1 MPLLESAL
9 VGSQLLSF
17 EIAPTTLLCYKANM
31 KACARRLTPFWFGF
45 CLCLAMPS
53 ILPAADVSDYGVV
66 KSIQYQQTNDL
77 APAPLATNA
86 YVFNAFV
93 VASTNNVVTNA
104 TVKVGT
110 NAPVPLTTTNTV
122 YWLFQDPFN
131 SQAALDNAYPA
142 GSVFSPVNYT
152 LTMSTTNDGIRSGS
166 VNFFLLILAVSYPTT
181 PQLTKLAAAQ
191 TIDTTRDFS
200 LAWDSLGGSTIA
212 VVQLTILD
220 AASNVVFASPAPFQA
235 GALNGTSTG
244 YVIPAYNLPAGTN
257 LQGHL
262 TIGNPGTPNTN
273 SYPGATGVAALAKD
287 TQFPLATRPAPRA
300 PLLSLRAQ
308 ASQAV
313 VQLSGESNR
322 LYELFASS
330 NLLNWSTLYTTDCP
344 TAGFT
349 YTDPQPATNPARFY
363 RAKVGQ

>member
-1 MPLLESAL
+1 MQTTSQRLGPLWFCAL
-9 VGSQLLSF
+9 
-17 EIAPTTLLCYKANM
+17 
-31 KACARRLTPFWFGF
+31 F
-45 CLCLAMPS
+45 CLCLELSP
-53 ILPAADVSDYGVV
+53 ILSEADVSDYCVI

-77 APAPLATNA
+77 APVPLATNA

-104 TVKVGT
+104 TVKVGNNT
-110 NAPVPLTTTNTV
+110 PIPLTSTNTL

-131 SQAALDNAYPA
+131 SQAALDTAYPA
-142 GSVFSPVNYT
+142 GSLFSPVNYT
-152 LTMSTTNDGIRSGS
+152 LTMFTTNDGIRSGS
-166 VNFFLLILAVSYPTT
+166 VNFFLLIVPVSYPTT
-181 PQLTKLAAAQ
+181 PRLTNLAAVQ
-191 TIDTTRDFS
+191 MIDTTRDFP
-200 LAWDSLGGSTIA
+200 LAWDSLGGSTLA

-220 AASNVVFASPAPFQA
+220 AASNVVFVSPAPFQP
-235 GALNGTSTG
+235 GALNGASTG
-244 YVIPAYNLPAGTN
+244 YVIPAYSLPPRTN

-300 PLLSLRAQ
+300 PLLSLHEQ

-313 VQLSGESNR
+313 VQLSGEANR
-322 LYELFASS
+322 LYELLVSS
-330 NLLNWSTLYTTDCP
+330 NLQRWSTLYTTDCP
-344 TAGFT
+344 SAGFT
-349 YTDPQPATNPARFY
+349 YTDPQPATNTARFY